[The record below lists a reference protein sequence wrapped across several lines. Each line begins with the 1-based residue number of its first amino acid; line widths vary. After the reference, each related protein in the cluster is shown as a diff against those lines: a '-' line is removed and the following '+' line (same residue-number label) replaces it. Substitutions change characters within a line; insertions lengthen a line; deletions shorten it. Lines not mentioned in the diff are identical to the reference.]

1 MKKRTRKGGFIKK
14 PLTLDTKVYK
24 VIGVY
29 KEAFTNYSYDKV
41 IQASD
46 AMSLVIVKGLENA
59 KKIAD
64 EQAGTKKELK
74 YFVISDDS
82 NRAIYRTEG

>member
-14 PLTLDTKVYK
+14 PLTQDTKVYK

-46 AMSLVIVKGLENA
+46 AMSLVIVK
-59 KKIAD
+59 
-64 EQAGTKKELK
+64 T
-74 YFVISDDS
+74 
-82 NRAIYRTEG
+82 